1 MQKAFPAKVYEYL
14 GAGLPVLV
22 APTGELT
29 EFVSERKAGLVFP
42 HADPQAMAQAIV
54 ELKADPTAW
63 NRMSDNAWAL
73 RSSLDRRDGANR
85 FAEGLER
92 IHEISVNGKLN

>member
-1 MQKAFPAKVYEYL
+1 MRKAFPAKVYEYL

-29 EFVSERKAGLVFP
+29 DFVSERKAGMVFSQ
-42 HADPQAMAQAIV
+42 ADPHAMAQAIV

-85 FAEGLER
+85 FAEQLER
-92 IHEISVNGKLN
+92 ICETSVKRKLN

>member
-14 GAGLPVLV
+14 GAGLPVLA
-22 APTGELT
+22 APTGEFTEFLT
-29 EFVSERKAGLVFP
+29 ERDVGMVFP
-42 HADPQAMAQAIV
+42 KADPQAMAQAIV

-85 FAEGLER
+85 FAERLER
-92 IHEISVNGKLN
+92 IHETSVKGKLN